1 MIWMAHCHHG
11 DQGAEDCVAL
21 AFILYW
27 ICLIHYLPPNY
38 NDKKVC
44 CSVDF
49 IVRLAW
55 VHSEEWI
62 MTEMAK
68 MDSEIAHAE
77 WKHGKISGA
86 VYRTSRHYI
95 AYGSKL

>member
-1 MIWMAHCHHG
+1 MPA
-11 DQGAEDCVAL
+11 QRKKAEADIANAKFVIEGKLVPKGEAVTR
-21 AFILYW
+21 
-27 ICLIHYLPPNY
+27 HTTLPT
-38 NDKKVC
+38 K
-44 CSVDF
+44 
-49 IVRLAW
+49 W
-55 VHSEEWI
+55 HSEEWI

-95 AYGSKL
+95 AYGDSLWSHWVVLRRW